1 MRRSGQSTV
10 PLWLAGNSERVRPQI
25 LKGHRS
31 RLHFGDGGD
40 ISLWTPNTL
49 GTNEGGGKS
58 CLEAIWLP
66 RSLYIF
72 HPHRAS
78 KCGRV
83 TSGQYLALAVP
94 FGRWRLPH
102 SFQDEKVLPFPP
114 RQCQREGSLP
124 AKMGRQRSGS
134 PRTERPPQA
143 TNSPSVALNLLPPR
157 EVGLLPQ
164 QFKAPT
170 DSRQPHPPR
179 VAERGRPGGGG
190 GGTKA
195 TS

>member
-49 GTNEGGGKS
+49 GMDEGGGKS

-102 SFQDEKVLPFPP
+102 TFQDVKAP
-114 RQCQREGSLP
+114 SLP
-124 AKMGRQRSGS
+124 RWAGSALGHPGS